1 MEIKIDSK
9 AFSMLRE
16 DSLARLAGWL
26 DEDPPPLSLD
36 PCAPE
41 EVRITNA

>member
-9 AFSMLRE
+9 AFSMLRK
-16 DSLARLAGWL
+16 DSLARLAGEQ
-26 DEDPPPLSLD
+26 DEDPLPVSLD